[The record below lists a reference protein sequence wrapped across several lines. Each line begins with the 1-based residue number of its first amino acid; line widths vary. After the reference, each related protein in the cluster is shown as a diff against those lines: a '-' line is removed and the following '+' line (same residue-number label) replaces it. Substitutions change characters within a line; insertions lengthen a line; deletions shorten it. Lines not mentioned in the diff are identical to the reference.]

1 MTRIT
6 VDMPRDEL
14 ATILAVRST
23 GLGLAFVPI
32 LSAATSRL
40 SMNLIPDG
48 IQFRT
53 IVQRILGALAVTY
66 LTEMTA
72 HRQRQILDDQ
82 SGLLSPA
89 DAPSLYAQQQRSP
102 DSLVALWNQ
111 LKFHGQA
118 QSYSEVFLIV
128 GLMTIGSIMLV
139 YMTRWGAPPRKDDV
153 VIEDGA

>member
-1 MTRIT
+1 
-6 VDMPRDEL
+6 
-14 ATILAVRST
+14 
-23 GLGLAFVPI
+23 
-32 LSAATSRL
+32 
-40 SMNLIPDG
+40 MNLIPDG

-66 LTEMTA
+66 LTEMAA

-118 QSYSEVFLIV
+118 SRTARCS
-128 GLMTIGSIMLV
+128 
-139 YMTRWGAPPRKDDV
+139 
-153 VIEDGA
+153 